1 MSATGSEIRDQL
13 LKGVLP
19 WWLENGV
26 DRENGG
32 VFTCFSNAGRLLS
45 NEKYTWSQ
53 GRWAWLCSRIAFDSG
68 DGIIAE
74 NPQLWAALSIETARF
89 IQEHAILDGSVTA
102 YRTSAEGQAL
112 PSGPQGEIAVSV
124 LADLFAGL
132 GLAGAARLPEAA
144 GRERDEWL
152 QSAHALLAH
161 AEERI
166 EARKAPSEPYPVRA
180 GFKDAAGLMLLLN
193 VGAQLHLACG
203 SVESAE
209 TAGAALSQL
218 LGDGSSEGMW
228 KADTWWE
235 YRPDSGDDLD
245 TLLARHRTPGHLL
258 EMLWMV
264 MEAAEIVPGL
274 APSIPDWLPDLAI
287 RALEAGWDDQHGG
300 IFRYVDS
307 TGDEP
312 RGRLFGNDPYET
324 LVTQTWD
331 TKLWWVQV
339 EALYATRLLA
349 ERFGRPDLLDWHE
362 RIWSYTLGTFPDP
375 SGQEWLQIRDRE
387 GKPLDKVVALPVKD
401 PFHIARSLLLT
412 TELETRRTHT

>member
-1 MSATGSEIRDQL
+1 MSTTASEIRDQL

-19 WWLENGV
+19 WWLENGI
-26 DRENGG
+26 DRKDGG
-32 VFTCFSNAGRLLS
+32 VFTCFSNSGRLLS

-53 GRWAWLCSRIAFDSG
+53 GRWAWLCSRIALDSEA
-68 DGIIAE
+68 GIIGE
-74 NPQLWAALSIETARF
+74 DPRLWATLSIETARF
-89 IQEHAILDGSVTA
+89 IQAHAILDGGVTA
-102 YRTSAEGQAL
+102 YRTSAAGQPL
-112 PSGPQGEIAVSV
+112 PSGPHGEIAVSV
-124 LADLFAGL
+124 LADLFAAL
-132 GLAGAARLPEAA
+132 GLAGAARLPQAA
-144 GRERDEWL
+144 AREREEWL
-152 QSAHALLAH
+152 HSAHALLAH

-166 EARKAPSEPYPVRA
+166 EARSAPSEPYPVRA

-193 VGAQLHLACG
+193 VGAQLHLASG
-203 SVESAE
+203 SAESAQ
-209 TAGAALSQL
+209 TAGAALSRL
-218 LGDGSSEGMW
+218 LGDANAEGMW
-228 KADTWWE
+228 KAGSWWE
-235 YRPDSGDDLD
+235 YRPDSADDLD

-264 MEAAEIVPGL
+264 MEAVEIMPDL
-274 APSIPDWLPDLAI
+274 APRIPGWLPDLAV

-307 TGDEP
+307 TGTEP
-312 RGRLFGNDPYET
+312 RGRLLGNDPYET

-339 EALYATRLLA
+339 EALYASRLLA
-349 ERFGRPDLLDWHE
+349 ERFVRPELLDWHE
-362 RIWSYTLGTFPDP
+362 RIWSYTLDTFPDP

>member
-1 MSATGSEIRDQL
+1 MSATASEIRDQL

-19 WWLENGV
+19 WWLENGI
-26 DRENGG
+26 DRKDGG
-32 VFTCFSNAGRLLS
+32 VFTCFSNSGRLLS

-53 GRWAWLCSRIAFDSG
+53 GRWAWLCSRIALDSEA
-68 DGIIAE
+68 GIIGE
-74 NPQLWAALSIETARF
+74 DSRLWATLSIETARF
-89 IQEHAILDGSVTA
+89 IHEHAILDGSVTA

-112 PSGPQGEIAVSV
+112 PSGPHGEVAVSV
-124 LADLFAGL
+124 LADLFAAL
-132 GLAGAARLPEAA
+132 GLAGAARLPQAA

-166 EARKAPSEPYPVRA
+166 EARSAPSEPYPVRA

-193 VGAQLHLACG
+193 VGAQLHLASG
-203 SVESAE
+203 SAESAR

-218 LGDGSSEGMW
+218 LGDGNAEGMW
-228 KADTWWE
+228 KAGTWWE
-235 YRPDSGDDLD
+235 YRPDNTDDQD

-264 MEAAEIVPGL
+264 MEAAEIMPGL
-274 APSIPDWLPDLAI
+274 APGIPDWLPDLAV
-287 RALEAGWDDQHGG
+287 RALEAGWDDRHGG

-312 RGRLFGNDPYET
+312 RGRLFGNDPYEA

-339 EALYATRLLA
+339 EALYATRLLG

-362 RIWSYTLGTFPDP
+362 RIWSYTLDTFPDP
-375 SGQEWLQIRDRE
+375 SGQEWLQIRDRD
-387 GKPLDKVVALPVKD
+387 GNPLDKVVALPVKD

>member
-1 MSATGSEIRDQL
+1 MSTTASEIRDQL

-19 WWLENGV
+19 WWLENGI
-26 DRENGG
+26 DRKDGG
-32 VFTCFSNAGRLLS
+32 VFTCFSNSGRLLS

-53 GRWAWLCSRIAFDSG
+53 GRWAWLCSRIALDSEA
-68 DGIIAE
+68 GIIGE
-74 NPQLWAALSIETARF
+74 DPRLWATLSIETARF
-89 IQEHAILDGSVTA
+89 IQAHAILDGGVTA
-102 YRTSAEGQAL
+102 YRTSAAGQPL
-112 PSGPQGEIAVSV
+112 PSGPHGEIAVSV
-124 LADLFAGL
+124 LADLFAAL
-132 GLAGAARLPEAA
+132 GLAGAARLPQAA
-144 GRERDEWL
+144 AREREEWL
-152 QSAHALLAH
+152 HSAHALLAH

-166 EARKAPSEPYPVRA
+166 EARSAPSEPYPVRA

-193 VGAQLHLACG
+193 VGAQLHLASG
-203 SVESAE
+203 SAESAQ
-209 TAGAALSQL
+209 TAGAALSRL
-218 LGDGSSEGMW
+218 LGDANSEGMW
-228 KADTWWE
+228 KAGSWWE
-235 YRPDSGDDLD
+235 YRPDSADDLD

-264 MEAAEIVPGL
+264 MEAVEIMPDL
-274 APSIPDWLPDLAI
+274 APRIPGWLPDLAV

-307 TGDEP
+307 TGTEP
-312 RGRLFGNDPYET
+312 RGRLLGNDPYET

-339 EALYATRLLA
+339 EALYASRLLA
-349 ERFGRPDLLDWHE
+349 ERFVRPELLDWHE
-362 RIWSYTLGTFPDP
+362 RIWSYTLDTFPDP